1 MNFNALI
8 PELAVS
14 NCKASLAFYRDI
26 LGFYVVY
33 ERIDEG
39 FAFLELGNAQ
49 LMLDEIGQGRTFEN
63 PSIPFEKPL
72 G

>member
-1 MNFNALI
+1 MNFNTLI
-8 PELAVS
+8 PELAIS
-14 NCKASLAFYRDI
+14 NCKASLVFYRDI
-26 LGFYVVY
+26 LGFSVAY

-63 PSIPFEKPL
+63 PSIPFEEPL